1 MGNIIEVKNVFFEYE
16 KGINVLRDVSFVIK
30 ENTYNVIVG
39 NNGCGKS
46 TIAKLL
52 CGIETFTKGEIKVDN
67 LQLNKDN
74 LSEIRTKTGII
85 FQNPDNQFVAN
96 SVKDDIIFGL
106 ENYNIDPLKM
116 DKIID
121 EVAKLTKIE
130 NLLDRDPS
138 SLSGGEK
145 QRAALAATIALKPK
159 IIILDESSSMLDPV
173 SKKELK
179 DLIVA
184 LKEKEKMTIISI
196 THDAEETLLADQVIL
211 IDQGRVAFSGKR
223 EDYFAL
229 DDSKINFPN
238 IIKLQKELNF
248 KELIGDEAKLID
260 KLKGEGK

>member
-52 CGIETFTKGEIKVDN
+52 CGIETFTKGEIKIDN

-130 NLLDRDPS
+130 NLLDRDPFFVRWGETKSCS
-138 SLSGGEK
+138 SRNHRPE
-145 QRAALAATIALKPK
+145 TK

-173 SKKELK
+173 SKRELK

-196 THDAEETLLADQVIL
+196 THDAEETL
-211 IDQGRVAFSGKR
+211 
-223 EDYFAL
+223 
-229 DDSKINFPN
+229 
-238 IIKLQKELNF
+238 
-248 KELIGDEAKLID
+248 
-260 KLKGEGK
+260 

>member
-1 MGNIIEVKNVFFEYE
+1 M
-16 KGINVLRDVSFVIK
+16 
-30 ENTYNVIVG
+30 
-39 NNGCGKS
+39 
-46 TIAKLL
+46 
-52 CGIETFTKGEIKVDN
+52 
-67 LQLNKDN
+67 
-74 LSEIRTKTGII
+74 
-85 FQNPDNQFVAN
+85 AN

-173 SKKELK
+173 SKRELK